1 MMRAAE
7 RTSIPSSA
15 TLLVAI
21 AVSLCACDRGDAIS
35 ERRAPKGVEV
45 ILSEAQPDQAEHTHV
60 DAGSANIPSG
70 VGVEW
75 DLPVGWR
82 ETPSDNPTRIAVFVL
97 DDAPDVEVVVTRF
110 PGDVGGTLANV
121 NRWRAQM
128 GLGPIDDASLA
139 AQVDRLTVP
148 GFNAYLFGATNADR
162 GLVAA
167 GLEEPSRSRTWFVKA
182 TSTERSFDRAR
193 ESVLAFVRSFRVRP
207 ESE

>member
-1 MMRAAE
+1 MKRAAE

-15 TLLVAI
+15 SFLIAI
-21 AVSLCACDRGDAIS
+21 AVSLCACDRDDGIS

-45 ILSEAQPDQAEHTHV
+45 ILSQAQPDHAEHTHIG
-60 DAGSANIPSG
+60 ARSANIPSE

-82 ETPSDNPTRIAVFVL
+82 RTPTDNPTRIAVFAL

-110 PGDVGGTLANV
+110 PGDVGGPLANV

-139 AQVDRLTVP
+139 AHVEQVSVP
-148 GFNAYLFGATNADR
+148 GFNAYVYDATNAGR

-167 GLEEPSRSRTWFVKA
+167 GLEEPSRSQTWFVKA

>member
-1 MMRAAE
+1 MKRAAE

-15 TLLVAI
+15 TFLVAI

-45 ILSEAQPDQAEHTHV
+45 ILSDIEPDAHDHAHDPDSHASVAEGIEW
-60 DAGSANIPSG
+60 DIPSG
-70 VGVEW
+70 
-75 DLPVGWR
+75 WR
-82 ETPSDNPTRIAVFVL
+82 EAPNDNPTRIAVFAL

-110 PGDVGGTLANV
+110 PGDVGGPLANV

-139 AQVDRLTVP
+139 AHVEQVSVP
-148 GFNAYLFGATNADR
+148 GFNAYVYGATNAGR

-167 GLEEPSRSRTWFVKA
+167 GLEEPSRSQTWFVKA